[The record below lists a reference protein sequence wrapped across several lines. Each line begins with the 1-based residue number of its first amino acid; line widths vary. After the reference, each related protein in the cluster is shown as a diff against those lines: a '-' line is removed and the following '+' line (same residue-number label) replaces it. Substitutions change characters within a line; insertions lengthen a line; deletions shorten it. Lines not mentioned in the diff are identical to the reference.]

1 MRARLTARLTA
12 DDQGFT
18 LVEMMVA
25 ILLLAII
32 FSALVTVIVT
42 SLTSMQREEQRVRA
56 TQLAQE
62 ELERIRAIE
71 WDCAAIDSTDTDY
84 SATYNGNTT
93 VVLDAAACS
102 DPSIAPDPSP
112 TVRTVDGIDYTVTR
126 NVYWMDDPEDGT
138 EDPPAPPPGDPTGS
152 PDADGRDYKE
162 FAVDVA
168 WTFRGEAYSYS
179 NTSTRVPT
187 AEEVPVA
194 AVAAPTAFEITALTV
209 DPADVD
215 VNGSSQTTQ
224 DLTISVTTSLD
235 AATVSLELPGAY
247 GPVTM
252 GGSGRNWQTV
262 IPTGTTITP
271 GTYDVEVSATGGSGS
286 DTATDTVS
294 FVQNIVT
301 PVVINTPLLSPAAPI
316 CIQNNGNSRFDITVT
331 VDVDGLSAGDQ
342 VTVSW
347 TDQSG
352 SVTASAVSA
361 TTDGQ
366 RFGATIPQGTKFN
379 KSTTTLTVTA
389 RRNSDSTVAQ
399 EAYTH
404 DVSKNFESTPSPGY
418 CT

>member
-1 MRARLTARLTA
+1 MRARLTARLA
-12 DDQGFT
+12 ANEQGFT

-32 FSALVTVIVT
+32 FSAMVTVIVT

-71 WDCAAIDSTDTDY
+71 WDCAAIDSTDADY
-84 SATYNGNTT
+84 TVTYNGNTT
-93 VVLDAAACS
+93 VVLDPAMCS

-112 TVRTVDGIDYTVTR
+112 SVRSVDGIDYTVTR
-126 NVYWMDDPEDGT
+126 NVYWMDDPQD
-138 EDPPAPPPGDPTGS
+138 DPAVGVDPE
-152 PDADGRDYKE
+152 PQDYKE

-168 WTFRGEAYSYS
+168 WTFRGESNTYS

-187 AEEVPVA
+187 AEEVPLSSA
-194 AVAAPTAFEITALTV
+194 AAPTTFEITALST
-209 DPADVD
+209 DPAVVD
-215 VNGSSQTTQ
+215 VNGSNQTTQ

-252 GGSGRNWQTV
+252 GGSGRNWQSV

-271 GTYDVEVSATGGSGS
+271 GTHDVEVSATGGSGS

-294 FVQNIVT
+294 FVQSIVT
-301 PVVINTPLLSPAAPI
+301 PVVINTPLLSPTAPI
-316 CIQNNGNSRFDITVT
+316 CVQNNGDSRFAITVM
-331 VDVDGLSAGDQ
+331 VDVDGLSASDP

-352 SVTASAVSA
+352 SMTASAVSA
-361 TTDGQ
+361 TANGH
-366 RFGATIPQGTKFN
+366 RFEARIPQGAKFH

-389 RRNSDSTVAQ
+389 RRTSDSTVAQ
-399 EAYTH
+399 EAYTYN
-404 DVSKNFESTPSPGY
+404 VSQTFVSTPSPGF
-418 CT
+418 CV